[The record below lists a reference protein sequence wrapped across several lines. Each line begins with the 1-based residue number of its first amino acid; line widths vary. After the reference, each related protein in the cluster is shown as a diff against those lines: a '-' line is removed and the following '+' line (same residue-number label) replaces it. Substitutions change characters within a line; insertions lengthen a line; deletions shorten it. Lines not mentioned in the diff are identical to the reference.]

1 MAKFKYA
8 EGLHLVHWYPEAASQ
23 SFKKGQPVYL
33 SSGKLTA
40 CGNDEVQILGIALA
54 DASGTTDTSIPVL
67 LATPLTIFEAT
78 ATSAGSD
85 VQIAVT
91 HVGKHY
97 ALYVSSNDVYVDLG
111 DTDHDALKVVDLVD
125 DAGTTN
131 GKVLVKVLAAASQF
145 DAKEAA

>member
-8 EGLHLVHWYPEAASQ
+8 EGVHLVHWYPEAANQ

-33 SSGKLTA
+33 SGGKLTE
-40 CGNDEVQILGIALA
+40 CGSDEVQILGIARA
-54 DASGTTDTSIPVL
+54 DASGTTDTLIPVL
-67 LATPLTIFEAT
+67 LATPLTVFEAYST
-78 ATSAGSD
+78 DGGSD
-85 VQIAVT
+85 VTTAVA

-97 ALYVSSNDVYVDLG
+97 ALYESSNDVYVDLG
-111 DTDHDALKVVDLVD
+111 DTDHDAFKVVDLVD

-131 GKVLVKVLAAASQF
+131 GRVLVKVLAAASQF